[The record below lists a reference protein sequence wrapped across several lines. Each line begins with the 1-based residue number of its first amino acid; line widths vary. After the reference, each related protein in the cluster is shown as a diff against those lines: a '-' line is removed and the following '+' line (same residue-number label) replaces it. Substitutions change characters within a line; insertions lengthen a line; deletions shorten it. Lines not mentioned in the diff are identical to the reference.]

1 MKHAPFP
8 KSVHRGRAVQ
18 KSVGSVLYQYR
29 LSNQRRSTV
38 EENGVKVK
46 QNTPLA
52 IPTSLQTSG
61 QPLSESIDKQ
71 IGRWELFKKMPKL
84 HFLQTK
90 TIFKARIKPSC
101 DYTLTVKPIIFSVK
115 F

>member
-52 IPTSLQTSG
+52 IPTPLERSG
-61 QPLSESIDKQ
+61 KALSESINEK
-71 IGRWELFKKMPKL
+71 IGR
-84 HFLQTK
+84 
-90 TIFKARIKPSC
+90 
-101 DYTLTVKPIIFSVK
+101 
-115 F
+115 